1 MAPQIDANLAASA
14 PCGHDPTVLR
24 ARRSRQF
31 GGVVTRVAGNFTK
44 GASETAARRGTR
56 SRVGRPPD
64 AAARPLAGQQPVA
77 KSPRCISSGDAS
89 RLRPASVAF
98 GSDCRPAT
106 PTGSL
111 HRSRRRLPA
120 ALFVG
125 CICPNMRPPHALS
138 GGRLGSFAGAL
149 RARVQ
154 RGVSP
159 RAPRSLRRRTA
170 TTSGG
175 GSDSLEGG
183 WAPRGAAGDD
193 WRARSLRRRKLQPP
207 YIRSRP
213 ELDHYISC
221 PIRPKTVLK
230 RRLLAWIIREGG
242 DSGGDT
248 GASVWYKRC
257 AHKRLATTE
266 TPA

>member
-125 CICPNMRPPHALS
+125 CICPICAL
-138 GGRLGSFAGAL
+138 LTPCQAGAS
-149 RARVQ
+149 A
-154 RGVSP
+154 VSP
-159 RAPRSLRRRTA
+159 APSGRGCNAGFHHGLPGVCAVERRRLPEEARTPSRVVGRHAGPQA
-170 TTSGG
+170 TIGG
-175 GSDSLEGG
+175 PGVC
-183 WAPRGAAGDD
+183 AAENYSPHILGPDPSSTTTY
-193 WRARSLRRRKLQPP
+193 RARSG
-207 YIRSRP
+207 
-213 ELDHYISC
+213 
-221 PIRPKTVLK
+221 PK
-230 RRLLAWIIREGG
+230 
-242 DSGGDT
+242 
-248 GASVWYKRC
+248 
-257 AHKRLATTE
+257 
-266 TPA
+266 PF